1 MIVQDA
7 IHLEQ
12 GTDEWK
18 MARLGHV
25 SASNLDA
32 VMAKVKTG
40 ESKTRLDY
48 KIRVATEQITNAIQD
63 SYSNQYMEWG
73 IEQEPFA
80 RMAYEAC
87 TESFVEKTGFWKHPD
102 IKWFG
107 CSPDGLVGDDGLI
120 EIKCPKSTTHVKYL
134 LDNKLPDDYYW
145 QVHGQ
150 MLVTGR
156 KWVDFIS
163 FDPRMPEHKQLFIT
177 RVNRD
182 EEIMAQLKVA
192 VIGFL
197 SEVDEMIQRIL
208 K

>member
-40 ESKTRLDY
+40 EAKTRLDY

-163 FDPRMPEHKQLFIT
+163 FDPRMPEHKQLFII

-197 SEVDEMIQRIL
+197 SEVDEMIQKIL

>member
-40 ESKTRLDY
+40 EAKTRLDY

-80 RMAYEAC
+80 RMAYEAR

-134 LDNKLPDDYYW
+134 LDNQLPDDYYW

-163 FDPRMPEHKQLFIT
+163 FDPRMPEHKQLFII

-197 SEVDEMIQRIL
+197 GEVDEMIQKIL

>member
-12 GTDEWK
+12 GTEEWK

-40 ESKTRLDY
+40 EAKTRLDY

-163 FDPRMPEHKQLFIT
+163 FDPRMPEHKQLFII

-197 SEVDEMIQRIL
+197 GEVDEMIQRIL

>member
-12 GTDEWK
+12 GTEEWK

-40 ESKTRLDY
+40 EAKTRLDY

-63 SYSNQYMEWG
+63 SYSNQFMEWG

-80 RMAYEAC
+80 RMAYEAR

-134 LDNKLPDDYYW
+134 LDNELPSDYYW

-163 FDPRMPEHKQLFIT
+163 FDPRMPEHKQLFII

-197 SEVDEMIQRIL
+197 SEVDEMIQKIL

>member
-40 ESKTRLDY
+40 EAKTRLDY

-80 RMAYEAC
+80 RMAYEAR

-134 LDNKLPDDYYW
+134 LDNQLPDDYYW

-163 FDPRMPEHKQLFIT
+163 FDPRMPEHKQLFII

-182 EEIMAQLKVA
+182 EEVMAQLKVA

-197 SEVDEMIQRIL
+197 GEVDEMIQRIL

>member
-12 GTDEWK
+12 GTEEWK

-40 ESKTRLDY
+40 EAKTRLDY

-80 RMAYEAC
+80 RMAYEAR

-134 LDNKLPDDYYW
+134 LDNKLPEDYYW

-163 FDPRMPEHKQLFIT
+163 FDPRMPEHKQLFII

-197 SEVDEMIQRIL
+197 SEVDEMIQKIL

>member
-134 LDNKLPDDYYW
+134 LDNKLPEDYYW

-163 FDPRMPEHKQLFIT
+163 FDPRMPEHKQLFII
-177 RVNRD
+177 RVDRD

-197 SEVDEMIQRIL
+197 SEVDEMIQKIL

>member
-12 GTDEWK
+12 GTEEWK

-40 ESKTRLDY
+40 EAKTRLDY

-80 RMAYEAC
+80 RMAYEARA
-87 TESFVEKTGFWKHPD
+87 EAFVEKTGFWKHPD

-134 LDNKLPDDYYW
+134 LDNKLPEDYYW

-197 SEVDEMIQRIL
+197 SEVDEMIQKIL

>member
-12 GTDEWK
+12 GTEEWK

-40 ESKTRLDY
+40 EAKTRLDY

-80 RMAYEAC
+80 RMAYEAR

-134 LDNKLPDDYYW
+134 LDNELPSDYYW

-163 FDPRMPEHKQLFIT
+163 FDPRMPEHKQLFII

-197 SEVDEMIQRIL
+197 SEVDEMIQKIL

>member
-12 GTDEWK
+12 GTEEWK

-80 RMAYEAC
+80 RMAYEARA
-87 TESFVEKTGFWKHPD
+87 EAFVEKTGFWKHPE

-134 LDNKLPDDYYW
+134 LDNKLPEDYYW

-163 FDPRMPEHKQLFIT
+163 FDPRMPEHKQLFIH